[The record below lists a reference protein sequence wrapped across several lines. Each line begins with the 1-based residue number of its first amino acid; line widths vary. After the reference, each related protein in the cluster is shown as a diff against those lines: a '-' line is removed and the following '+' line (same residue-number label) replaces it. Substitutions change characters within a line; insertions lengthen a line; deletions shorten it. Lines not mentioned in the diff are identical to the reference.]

1 MKLLISATIISSLI
15 FLIIDVIW
23 LSFSVKSFYRPNIG
37 HLLLETPVMWAAILF
52 YLIYVIGLAVVII
65 EPSLDYQNTQ
75 KFLIKAFMFG
85 LVAYGTY
92 NLTNMATIKGWSPN
106 VVFVDMIW
114 GGSLTTFSSYFG
126 ILLAKNLYREI
137 GRKLKKSDNPTF
149 WRNRSHLNFFE
160 KTLISFK
167 TFFEFILT
175 IGMKNIP
182 EKYQTNEI
190 EYYDSII
197 KHGHDHLE
205 KKFKLNEKF

>member
-1 MKLLISATIISSLI
+1 MKLLISATLISALI

-52 YLIYVIGLAVVII
+52 YLVYVIGLAVVII

-106 VVFVDMIW
+106 VVFVDMMW
-114 GGSLTTFSSYFG
+114 GGSLTAFSSYFG
-126 ILLAKNLYREI
+126 ILLAK
-137 GRKLKKSDNPTF
+137 K
-149 WRNRSHLNFFE
+149 
-160 KTLISFK
+160 
-167 TFFEFILT
+167 IL
-175 IGMKNIP
+175 
-182 EKYQTNEI
+182 
-190 EYYDSII
+190 
-197 KHGHDHLE
+197 L
-205 KKFKLNEKF
+205 

>member
-1 MKLLISATIISSLI
+1 MKLLITATLISALI

-37 HLLLETPVMWAAILF
+37 HLLLDTPVMWAAILF

-92 NLTNMATIKGWSPN
+92 NLTNMATVKGWSPN

-126 ILLAKNLYREI
+126 ILLAK
-137 GRKLKKSDNPTF
+137 K
-149 WRNRSHLNFFE
+149 
-160 KTLISFK
+160 
-167 TFFEFILT
+167 IL
-175 IGMKNIP
+175 
-182 EKYQTNEI
+182 
-190 EYYDSII
+190 
-197 KHGHDHLE
+197 L
-205 KKFKLNEKF
+205 

>member
-1 MKLLISATIISSLI
+1 MKLLISATLISALI

-52 YLIYVIGLAVVII
+52 YVIYVIGLAVVII

-92 NLTNMATIKGWSPN
+92 NLTNMATVKGWSPN

-114 GGSLTTFSSYFG
+114 GGSLTAFSSYFG
-126 ILLAKNLYREI
+126 IFFAKKILL
-137 GRKLKKSDNPTF
+137 
-149 WRNRSHLNFFE
+149 
-160 KTLISFK
+160 
-167 TFFEFILT
+167 
-175 IGMKNIP
+175 
-182 EKYQTNEI
+182 
-190 EYYDSII
+190 
-197 KHGHDHLE
+197 
-205 KKFKLNEKF
+205 

>member
-1 MKLLISATIISSLI
+1 MKLLISATIISALI

-37 HLLLETPVMWAAILF
+37 HLLLDTPVMWAAILF

-114 GGSLTTFSSYFG
+114 GGSLTTFSSFFG
-126 ILLAKNLYREI
+126 ILIAK
-137 GRKLKKSDNPTF
+137 K
-149 WRNRSHLNFFE
+149 
-160 KTLISFK
+160 
-167 TFFEFILT
+167 IL
-175 IGMKNIP
+175 
-182 EKYQTNEI
+182 
-190 EYYDSII
+190 
-197 KHGHDHLE
+197 L
-205 KKFKLNEKF
+205 

>member
-1 MKLLISATIISSLI
+1 MKLLISATLISALI

-114 GGSLTTFSSYFG
+114 GGSLTAFSSYFG
-126 ILLAKNLYREI
+126 IFFAKKILL
-137 GRKLKKSDNPTF
+137 
-149 WRNRSHLNFFE
+149 
-160 KTLISFK
+160 
-167 TFFEFILT
+167 
-175 IGMKNIP
+175 
-182 EKYQTNEI
+182 
-190 EYYDSII
+190 
-197 KHGHDHLE
+197 
-205 KKFKLNEKF
+205 

>member
-1 MKLLISATIISSLI
+1 MKLLILATLISALV

-75 KFLIKAFMFG
+75 KLLIKAFMFG

-92 NLTNMATIKGWSPN
+92 NLTNMATIKGWSPS

-126 ILLAKNLYREI
+126 ILLAK
-137 GRKLKKSDNPTF
+137 K
-149 WRNRSHLNFFE
+149 
-160 KTLISFK
+160 
-167 TFFEFILT
+167 IL
-175 IGMKNIP
+175 
-182 EKYQTNEI
+182 
-190 EYYDSII
+190 
-197 KHGHDHLE
+197 L
-205 KKFKLNEKF
+205 

>member
-1 MKLLISATIISSLI
+1 MKLLISATLISALI

-37 HLLLETPVMWAAILF
+37 HLLLETPIMWAAILF

-114 GGSLTTFSSYFG
+114 GGFLTTFSSYFG
-126 ILLAKNLYREI
+126 ILLAK
-137 GRKLKKSDNPTF
+137 K
-149 WRNRSHLNFFE
+149 
-160 KTLISFK
+160 
-167 TFFEFILT
+167 IL
-175 IGMKNIP
+175 
-182 EKYQTNEI
+182 
-190 EYYDSII
+190 
-197 KHGHDHLE
+197 L
-205 KKFKLNEKF
+205 